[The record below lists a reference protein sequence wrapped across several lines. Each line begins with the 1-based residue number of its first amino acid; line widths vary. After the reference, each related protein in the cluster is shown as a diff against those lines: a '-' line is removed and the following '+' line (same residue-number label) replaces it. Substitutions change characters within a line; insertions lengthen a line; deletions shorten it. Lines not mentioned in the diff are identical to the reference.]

1 MIKIR
6 KYEWD
11 ILRVNLIR
19 SGISSLD
26 AEHIIDNHKDLMDKQ
41 YEKFKEQIKLSKL
54 TKEKAESQFKQSFWK
69 ICQKWEC

>member
-19 SGISSLD
+19 SGVSGLD
-26 AEHIIDNHKDLMDKQ
+26 AKHIIDNHKNMMDKQ
-41 YEKFKEQIKLSKL
+41 YDKLKELIKSKEL
-54 TKEKAESQFKQSFWK
+54 TKEKAESQFKQKFYEV
-69 ICQKWEC
+69 CQKWEN